1 MSEIIADYVYMY
13 LIIVIMATRSRP
25 ILAIAKICD
34 IELIILVADSLI
46 TDPELMLSKITPE
59 TAINIKA

>member
-1 MSEIIADYVYMY
+1 MY